1 MRNVKTRHSELGTP
15 NSAHSALRT
24 SPGFTLIE
32 LLVVISIMAVLAG
45 FTIGGL
51 KMAKRMQYIKTASA
65 ELAQI
70 GSALENYHDKYNT
83 YPPSSSG
90 NPLLNPLYYELSG
103 TVQSGVNYQTLDGS
117 ASIPQATYASTFGGG
132 IVNCTKGSGEDSA
145 AAKNFLS
152 GLHQNRFG
160 TNGAVTILVTSVGGP
175 DQNYLTLLGGSGY
188 SGNPFRYTYP
198 GVNNPKS
205 FDLWIDLSISG
216 KTNRLSNWKSGVQF
230 LP

>member
-1 MRNVKTRHSELGTP
+1 MTMKKIEKRKAKSGNLQ
-15 NSAHSALRT
+15 A
-24 SPGFTLIE
+24 FTLVE

-51 KMAKRMQYIKTASA
+51 KMAKRQQYITTAHSQL
-65 ELAQI
+65 EQI
-70 GSALENYHDKYNT
+70 RTALENYHDKYNT
-83 YPPSSSG
+83 YPPSNSS
-90 NPLLNPLYYELSG
+90 NPMLNPLYYELSG
-103 TVQSGVNYQTLDGS
+103 TTQSGLNYLTLDGS
-117 ASIPQATYASTFGGG
+117 SSILQTTYASTFGGG
-132 IVNCTKGSGEDSA
+132 IVNCTKGSGEDAA
-145 AAKNFLS
+145 AAKNFIS
-152 GLHQNRFG
+152 GLNQNRFG
-160 TNGAVTILVTSVGGP
+160 TGNNGAVTILVTSVGGP
-175 DQNYLTLLGGSGY
+175 DQGYLTLLSGSGF